1 MGNLKNK
8 GGEMMI
14 RIAICDDETT
24 FLNEFKGIIVNENPF
39 DGNYHIDL
47 FTSGIDLINKIE
59 NQYDIIFLDI
69 QMPGLD
75 GNETS
80 ERLREVDKDV
90 VLIFTTAISTPM
102 PKIFKV
108 KPFRYFVKPINEKT
122 ISLELSEIWKEV
134 TDKKET
140 VIFNCTNGT
149 FSLKIHSVLYLAISH
164 KYVEIVTDTQTLY
177 SRDNLSKLSQQLTH
191 LGFAF
196 SHKSYLVNLNR
207 IFSIQKYKIILDNGS
222 DIPISQPKAKQF
234 KKDFTD
240 YAKSKKWG
248 DFR

>member
-1 MGNLKNK
+1 
-8 GGEMMI
+8 MI
-14 RIAICDDETT
+14 KIAVCDDETT
-24 FLNEFKGIIVNENPF
+24 FLHEFKEIIINENPF
-39 DGNYHIDL
+39 DGHYHIDL
-47 FTSGIDLINKIE
+47 FTSGIDLIRNIE
-59 NQYDIIFLDI
+59 KQYDIIFLDI

-80 ERLREVDKDV
+80 ERLREVDKNV

-102 PKIFKV
+102 PQIFKV
-108 KPFRYFVKPINEKT
+108 KPFRYFVKPINEET

-140 VIFNCTNGT
+140 VIFNCTVGT
-149 FSLKIHSVLYLAISH
+149 FALNICSILYLAINH

-177 SRDNLSKLSQQLTH
+177 SRDNLSNLSVQLTH

-207 IFSIQKYKIILDNGS
+207 IFSIQKYSIILDNGS
-222 DIPISQPKAKQF
+222 NIPISQPKAKKF
-234 KKDFTD
+234 KVDFIS
-240 YAKSKKWG
+240 YAKFKKWG
-248 DFR
+248 NSHE